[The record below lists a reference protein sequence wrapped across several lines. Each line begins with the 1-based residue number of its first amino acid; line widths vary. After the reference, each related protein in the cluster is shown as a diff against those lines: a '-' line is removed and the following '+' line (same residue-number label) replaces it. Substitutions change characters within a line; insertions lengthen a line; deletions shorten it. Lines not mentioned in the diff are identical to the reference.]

1 MTYEP
6 MAMVREFHD
15 AFGVDRETDVPSSQR
30 PALVELRQRL
40 IKEECREA
48 AVELTRLSRRIQWP
62 RSGRSARI
70 ALAKELADI
79 LYVVYGTADVLSI
92 PLEEVFEEVHRSN
105 MSKLGLDGHPVRRHD
120 GKVLKGPGYREADVE
135 AIVFRDEERRRAA

>member
-1 MTYEP
+1 MTYDP
-6 MAMVREFHD
+6 MAMVAEFHD
-15 AFGVDRETDVPSSQR
+15 AFGVDREADVPSSQR

-40 IKEECREA
+40 IKEECQEA
-48 AVELTRLSRRIQWP
+48 VEELTRLSRRLQWL

-79 LYVVYGTADVLSI
+79 LYVVYGTADLLSI

-105 MSKLGLDGHPVRRHD
+105 MSKLGLDGAPVRRHD
-120 GKVLKGPGYREADVE
+120 GKVLKGPGYREADI
-135 AIVFRDEERRRAA
+135 ASIVFPGVQSKAA